1 MIQFKAKTKIS
12 KKPKKK
18 ATRRVS
24 SRVPRR
30 PVGYFALTPEDIAE
44 MNAFSLA
51 AAQSTVAAHAR
62 EQAELKAKAKTK
74 NGAGRGA

>member
-1 MIQFKAKTKIS
+1 MIQLKAKTKIS

-30 PVGYFALTPEDIAE
+30 PVGYFALKPEDIAE

-62 EQAELKAKAKTK
+62 EQAELKAKVKTK